1 MIDVQKCKL
10 HHYLAKSVQINVRND
25 ICQKSN
31 IQKVRAQKAK
41 IGKFSFS
48 PKALQILLLRD
59 LSLEIW
65 FLGRPRIVF
74 EIRVLP

>member
-41 IGKFSFS
+41 VGKFSFS
-48 PKALQILLLRD
+48 PNALQILL
-59 LSLEIW
+59 
-65 FLGRPRIVF
+65 
-74 EIRVLP
+74 